1 MLFPTLIFHFT
12 FLKINRSYIVFYKF
26 LKFLLELRTAF
37 DLLDTNQD
45 GKITPEELQLMLDKL
60 GISVKAEAAHDLI
73 KCASHA
79 GDELI
84 DENEFLHWVKRI
96 QSLRPEEQVDD
107 ETAKNVM
114 AAFKVFDLDND
125 GFITRDELRQA
136 MSTIGE
142 TATEE
147 QLSEFIELADMD
159 KDGKINYEGMQMSF

>member
-1 MLFPTLIFHFT
+1 M
-12 FLKINRSYIVFYKF
+12 
-26 LKFLLELRTAF
+26 
-37 DLLDTNQD
+37 
-45 GKITPEELQLMLDKL
+45 MLDKL
-60 GISVKAEAAHDLI
+60 GISVKGDVAQDLI

-96 QSLRPEEQVDD
+96 QALRPEEQVDD

-125 GFITRDELRQA
+125 GFITRDELRKA
-136 MSTIGE
+136 METIGE
-142 TATEE
+142 TVTEE

-159 KDGKINYEGMQMSF
+159 KDGKINYEGKYKLDE

>member
-1 MLFPTLIFHFT
+1 MF
-12 FLKINRSYIVFYKF
+12 
-26 LKFLLELRTAF
+26 LELRTAF

-45 GKITPEELQLMLDKL
+45 GKITPEELKMMLNKL
-60 GISVKAEAAHDLI
+60 GISVKEDVAQDLI

-96 QSLRPEEQVDD
+96 QELRPDEQVDD

-125 GFITRDELRQA
+125 GYITRDELRQA
-136 MSTIGE
+136 METIGE
-142 TATEE
+142 TVTED
-147 QLSEFIELADMD
+147 QLTEFIELADMD
-159 KDGKINYEGMQMSF
+159 KDGKINYEGEYIYERIH